1 MSKLRKIYHH
11 LLPLSPEGEVNRVA
25 EQCENFLRHISHKN
39 DILFLTTSNRY
50 AEHKDDIPKSTQ
62 LARRIKEHYKNKR
75 ITLIDVPTLQIHAC
89 EGNISSKNGNRCGIQ
104 EAVLKSKVKNPT
116 GNHRCWA
123 SINNKDD
130 ELYKITRVLFRSRV
144 VVFFGSVRW
153 GQANSIY
160 QRLYERLSWIEN
172 RVTTLGEK
180 PIKEITRC
188 EAGIVLFGQNWNG
201 EQVLETQKQNYKWF
215 GFKVPDELSF
225 NWQYTSDAEEE
236 SKESYK
242 DAIKEFGRLVQI
254 ALPK

>member
-1 MSKLRKIYHH
+1 MPEFEEIYNA
-11 LLPLSPEGEVNRVA
+11 LLTGYPKEDIKHVA
-25 EQCENFLRHISHKN
+25 KKCEHFLRYLRHKN

-50 AEHKDDIPKSTQ
+50 SEHKDDIPKSTQ
-62 LARRIKEHYKNKR
+62 LARSIKKHFKNKR
-75 ITLIDVPTLQIHAC
+75 ITILDVPRLQIHVC
-89 EGNISSKNGNRCGIQ
+89 EGNISSKKGNRCGMP
-104 EAVLKSKVKNPT
+104 EAILKNSKKNPS

-130 ELYKITRVLFRSRV
+130 ELWKITKILFQSKI

-160 QRLYERLSWIEN
+160 QKLFERLSWIEN
-172 RVTTLGEK
+172 RATTLGEK

-201 EQVLETQKQNYKWF
+201 EQVLKTQMQNFRWF
-215 GFKVPDELSF
+215 GFKVPKELSF

-236 SKESYK
+236 SKESYT
-242 DAIKEFGRLVQI
+242 DALNEFREFLQI
-254 ALPK
+254 ALPG